1 MRSLRSFASLALPSL
16 FIATALAFQLGCSS
30 STPPEPN
37 LRPASI
43 SVVTPAGEIQVSHRL
58 KVEVRIDSVTALQGV
73 GVAYRLFPRAQY
85 DAHHP
90 DTEGHVLGTSLL
102 DVPAGGATFAVDLQ
116 VPYEIEPDDDTGLPE
131 PFPAGEYYVVA
142 EVDPRNTIAETD
154 ETDQSAAKVSVLIRD
169 EHRNHPR
176 LVIESAVLDIP
187 AFELSWVAGVPPA
200 PLGLTVLVRSEGGDP
215 DAPLP
220 NAEIAACVRGPNTG
234 CVALPVGIW
243 DGAAGRHLP
252 KLVVPQLVPGEPT
265 SVHLDLHVGEELWSV
280 FQALLEQAAQACLAN
295 VQACAGAYQANLACV
310 QDCIP
315 DDLAH
320 LDRAELQ
327 ACLLKCLPFE
337 IVATI
342 DKPSLPGFELFRPS
356 GDAAARTTIA
366 AIQLVAPPPADPSVP
381 PAVKV
386 WPVGEP
392 VVDPCQGSPLLPAL
406 EFVAERVNC
415 AEDVLWSVRF
425 AEEYPVGGGYYADR
439 GRVAGTNLGA
449 LYWTPWCETSAR
461 QTKVVVEAAACGTTS
476 STVVTLLGLNPS
488 VAVKPPA
495 VAVTTGADGAAEFTA
510 ALTEC
515 SALVV
520 WTLEGGDPAR
530 LVAGPGTVEV
540 SPSTLTASYRPP
552 PRITIGPPVEVT
564 LRASAGAP
572 CLAEGTATI
581 AVGLPTKLEFEKAY
595 AKTFANSLFGA
606 GVDLYAGAFLDRDGG
621 RAKAHAVVPVK
632 VFGQSFDLLRVTD
645 DAGVNP
651 RPPIASHFD
660 HRFELFGKVEHELH
674 CPGDAIC
681 TGTAELWSKDWCVPG
696 GPPPVCI
703 GSAYDQLCKRTTD
716 CPSGLRCLYGTC
728 TQKCDEP
735 DDCSSGND
743 GVCLGSLTPGPY
755 KKVFVVVVVPV
766 TVEGRVCAEVG
777 IQASVDL
784 LRTPNTFEAKL
795 GPYFE
800 AGGYASAAAGYSG
813 LLALGVRGEVVL
825 VRDDFYGGAQA
836 TIELVDLGPY
846 CPYPAGCIRGALR
859 EGVENVL
866 QGGEGQIYLFADYP
880 TLKWCKWYPCIRT
893 ARAKLPIVNWGSL
906 FEVEWTCDWCTS
918 NAQCPLGVQCVDG
931 RCDDGRPGLL
941 CLEQSAFVSAE

>member
-1 MRSLRSFASLALPSL
+1 MKPLRAFSSLSM
-16 FIATALAFQLGCSS
+16 ATALALQLGCSS
-30 STPPEPN
+30 SEAPKPN

-43 SVVTPAGEIQVSHRL
+43 SVVTPADEIQVSHRL
-58 KVEVRIDSVTALQGV
+58 TVQVRIDSVTTLQGV
-73 GVAYRLFPRAQY
+73 GIAYRLFPRAQY
-85 DAHHP
+85 DAHDP
-90 DTEGHVLGTSLL
+90 NTDGHVLGTSVL
-102 DVPAGGATFAVDLQ
+102 DVPAGGATFAVELQ
-116 VPYEIEPDDDTGLPE
+116 VPFEIEPDDDAGVPS

-154 ETDQSAAKVSVLIRD
+154 ETDQSAAKVAVAIRD

-176 LVIESAVLDIP
+176 LMIEGAVLDIP
-187 AFELSWVAGVPPA
+187 AFELSWVAGVPPD
-200 PLGLTVLVRSEGGDP
+200 PLGLTVLVRAEGGDP
-215 DAPLP
+215 DVPVP
-220 NAEIAACVRGPNTG
+220 NAEIAACVRGPNTD
-234 CVALPVGIW
+234 CVALPLGIW

-252 KLVVPQLVPGEPT
+252 NLAVPQLVPGEAT
-265 SVHLDLHVGEELWSV
+265 SVHLDLNFGEELWSV
-280 FQALLEQAAQACLAN
+280 FTTLLEQAAQACLAN
-295 VQACAGAYQANLACV
+295 VQACAGAYQANVACV

-315 DDLAH
+315 ADLAH

-327 ACLLKCLPFE
+327 ACLLKCFPFE

-356 GDAAARTTIA
+356 GDGVARTTVA
-366 AIQLVAPPPADPSVP
+366 ALQLVAPPPADPSVP
-381 PAVKV
+381 AAVKV

-392 VVDPCQGSPLLPAL
+392 VVDPCQGSPYLPAL

-415 AEDVLWSVRF
+415 AEDVLWSVRV
-425 AEEYPVGGGYYADR
+425 AEGQP
-439 GRVAGTNLGA
+439 AGAYTDPGSVTGANVGA
-449 LYWTPWCETSAR
+449 LYWTPTCDAAAR
-461 QTKVVVEAAACGTTS
+461 QTKVLVEAGACGTTT

-488 VAVKPPA
+488 VAVAPPA
-495 VAVTTGADGAAEFTA
+495 VAVTTRAGGAPQFTA
-510 ALTEC
+510 TLTEC
-515 SALVV
+515 STLVA
-520 WTLEGGDPAR
+520 WTLEGGDPGR
-530 LVAGPGTVEV
+530 LVAGRGTVEV

-552 PRITIGPPVEVT
+552 PQITMGPPVDVT

-581 AVGLPTKLEFEKAY
+581 TVGLPTRLEFEKAY

-621 RAKAHAVVPVK
+621 RAKAHAIVPVK

-645 DAGVNP
+645 DASVDP
-651 RPPIASHFD
+651 RPPVASHFD

-681 TGTAELWSKDWCVPG
+681 SGQAELWSKDWCVPA

-703 GSAYDQLCKRTTD
+703 GSAYTQVCQKSTE
-716 CPSGLRCLYGTC
+716 CASGLRCLYGTC
-728 TQKCDEP
+728 TQKCDAP
-735 DDCSSGND
+735 GDCNKGND
-743 GVCLGSLTPGPY
+743 GICLGSLKPGPY

-777 IQASVDL
+777 IQASLDL
-784 LRTPNTFEAKL
+784 LHTAPNTFEAKL

-813 LLALGVRGEVVL
+813 LLALGVRGELVL
-825 VRDDFYGGAQA
+825 VRDDFFGGAQA
-836 TIELVDLGPY
+836 TIELVDQGPF
-846 CPYPAGCIRGALR
+846 CPYAAGCIRGALR
-859 EGVENVL
+859 ESIENVL

-918 NAQCPLGVQCVDG
+918 NAQCPLGIQCVGGKCADG
-931 RCDDGRPGLL
+931 RSGLL
-941 CLEQSAFVSAE
+941 CLEQPAFVSAE